1 MRSVQM
7 SDNTLK
13 RTMKLHHLVIFGV
26 AFLTPMIAY
35 TIYGVIA
42 TASHGVESGSICF
55 AVIAMLF
62 TALSYGHMA
71 KAFPAAGSTYTYTR
85 KAINAKLGVV
95 AGWIV
100 LLGYVFFPMAIWL
113 IGASYFSAAVPAVP
127 SWVWLIGFIV
137 VTSLINIVG
146 VEVGSKINFIM
157 VSIQVVI
164 IVAFLIFTIK
174 AITEGMGEGT
184 LASFSPFYNPDIDFS
199 YTVAGA
205 AAACYCF
212 LGFDALTTFTE
223 DTIDPTKNIPRS
235 IILTLLVCGAIFL
248 VVTYFTH
255 LVHPSFDYPNPDNA
269 AYDIAKQVAP
279 SIFGGI
285 FLIGTIAGQFA
296 AGLSAQASGA
306 RLLYAMGRDGVLPKK
321 FFGNLNHKTQTP
333 VNAIILTGVVALFAV
348 FLDVTKATA
357 YINFGGFVAFFFVNI
372 SVIVYY
378 FVKQKQ
384 RSVKGFFLYLVFPVL
399 GALLCLYLL
408 VHLDKIAIILGCAWT
423 VAGIIYLLVLTKGL
437 KEEPPELG
445 IDA

>member
-1 MRSVQM
+1 
-7 SDNTLK
+7 
-13 RTMKLHHLVIFGV
+13 MKLHHLVIFGV

-333 VNAIILTGVVALFAV
+333 VNAIILTGIVALFAV

-384 RSVKGFFLYLVFPVL
+384 RSVKGFFLYLVFPIL

>member
-1 MRSVQM
+1 
-7 SDNTLK
+7 
-13 RTMKLHHLVIFGV
+13 MKLHHLVIFGV

-85 KAINAKLGVV
+85 KAINANLGVV

-285 FLIGTIAGQFA
+285 FLFGTIAGQFA

-378 FVKQKQ
+378 FVRQKQ

>member
-1 MRSVQM
+1 M

-85 KAINAKLGVV
+85 KAINDKLGVV

-384 RSVKGFFLYLVFPVL
+384 RSVKGVFLYLVFPVL

>member
-1 MRSVQM
+1 
-7 SDNTLK
+7 
-13 RTMKLHHLVIFGV
+13 MKLHHLVIFGV

-42 TASHGVESGSICF
+42 TTSHGVESGSICF
-55 AVIAMLF
+55 AVVAMLF

-71 KAFPAAGSTYTYTR
+71 KAYPAAGSTYTYTR
-85 KAINAKLGVV
+85 KAINSKLGVI

-137 VTSLINIVG
+137 VTSVINIVG
-146 VEVGSKINFIM
+146 VEVGTKINFVM
-157 VSIQVVI
+157 VSIQVI
-164 IVAFLIFTIK
+164 IIIAFLIFTIK

-248 VVTYFTH
+248 IVTYFTH

-269 AYDIAKQVAP
+269 AYDIARQVAP

-321 FFGNLNHKTQTP
+321 LFGKLNGKTKTP
-333 VNAIILTGVVALFAV
+333 INAIVLTGIVALFAI

-372 SVIVYY
+372 SVIAQY
-378 FVKQKQ
+378 FVRQKE
-384 RSVKGFFLYLVFPVL
+384 RSLKGFILYLLFPIL
-399 GALLCLYLL
+399 GALLGLYLL
-408 VHLDKIAIILGCAWT
+408 VHLDRFAIILGCAWT
-423 VAGIIYLLVLTKGL
+423 VAGIVYLLILTKGL

-445 IDA
+445 IDD

>member
-1 MRSVQM
+1 M

-85 KAINAKLGVV
+85 KAINANLGVV

-378 FVKQKQ
+378 FVRQKQ

>member
-1 MRSVQM
+1 ME
-7 SDNTLK
+7 DNTLK

-55 AVIAMLF
+55 AVIAMMF

-85 KAINAKLGVV
+85 KAINSKLGVI

-127 SWVWLIGFIV
+127 SWVWLVGFIV
-137 VTSLINIVG
+137 VTTLINIVG

-164 IVAFLIFTIK
+164 IIAFLIFTIK

-184 LASFSPFYNPDIDFS
+184 LASFSPFYNPDISFG

-223 DTIDPTKNIPRS
+223 DTVDPTKNIPRA

-248 VVTYFTH
+248 IVTYFTH
-255 LVHPSFDYPNPDNA
+255 LVHPSYDYSNPDNA
-269 AYDIAKQVAP
+269 AYEIARQVAP
-279 SIFGGI
+279 SVFGGI
-285 FLIGTIAGQFA
+285 FLVGTIAGQFA

-306 RLLYAMGRDGVLPKK
+306 RLLYAMGRDGVLPRK
-321 FFGNLNHKTQTP
+321 FFGKLNSKTHTP
-333 VNAIILTGVVALFAV
+333 INSIVLTGIVALFAI

-357 YINFGGFVAFFFVNI
+357 YINFGGFVAFFFVNL
-372 SVIVYY
+372 SVIAYY
-378 FVKQKQ
+378 FVKQRQ
-384 RSVKGFFLYLVFPVL
+384 RSLKGTILYLVFPVL

-408 VHLDKIAIILGCAWT
+408 IHLDRLAIILGCAWT

-445 IDA
+445 IDS

>member
-1 MRSVQM
+1 
-7 SDNTLK
+7 
-13 RTMKLHHLVIFGV
+13 MKLHHLVIFGV

-333 VNAIILTGVVALFAV
+333 VNAIILTGIVALFAV

>member
-1 MRSVQM
+1 ME
-7 SDNTLK
+7 DNTLK

-55 AVIAMLF
+55 AVIAMMF

-85 KAINAKLGVV
+85 KAINSKLGVI

-127 SWVWLIGFIV
+127 SWVWLVGFIV
-137 VTSLINIVG
+137 ITTLINIVG

-164 IVAFLIFTIK
+164 IIAFLIFTIK

-184 LASFSPFYNPDIDFS
+184 LASFSPFYNPDISFG

-223 DTIDPTKNIPRS
+223 DTVNPTKNIPRA

-248 VVTYFTH
+248 IVTYFTH
-255 LVHPSFDYPNPDNA
+255 LVHPSYDYSNPDNA
-269 AYDIAKQVAP
+269 AYEIARQVAP
-279 SIFGGI
+279 SVFGGI

-321 FFGNLNHKTQTP
+321 FFGKLNSKTHTP
-333 VNAIILTGVVALFAV
+333 INSIVLTGVVALFAI

-357 YINFGGFVAFFFVNI
+357 YINFGGFVAFFFVNL
-372 SVIVYY
+372 SVIAYY
-378 FVKQKQ
+378 FVKQKK
-384 RSVKGFFLYLVFPVL
+384 RSLKGIILYLIFPVL

-408 VHLDKIAIILGCAWT
+408 VHLDRLAIILGCAWT

-445 IDA
+445 IDS

>member
-1 MRSVQM
+1 ME
-7 SDNTLK
+7 DNTLK

-55 AVIAMLF
+55 AVIAMMF

-85 KAINAKLGVV
+85 KAINSKLGVI

-127 SWVWLIGFIV
+127 SWVWLVGFIV
-137 VTSLINIVG
+137 VTTLINIVG

-164 IVAFLIFTIK
+164 IIAFLIFTIK

-184 LASFSPFYNPDIDFS
+184 LASFSPFYNPDISFG

-223 DTIDPTKNIPRS
+223 DTVNPTKNIPRA

-248 VVTYFTH
+248 IVTYFTH
-255 LVHPSFDYPNPDNA
+255 LVHPSYDYSNPDNA
-269 AYDIAKQVAP
+269 AYEIARQVAP
-279 SIFGGI
+279 SVFGGI

-321 FFGNLNHKTQTP
+321 FFGKLNSKTHTP
-333 VNAIILTGVVALFAV
+333 INSIVLTGVVALFAI

-357 YINFGGFVAFFFVNI
+357 YINFGGFVAFFFVNL
-372 SVIVYY
+372 SVIAYY
-378 FVKQKQ
+378 FVKQRQ
-384 RSVKGFFLYLVFPVL
+384 RSLKGTILYLVFPVI

-408 VHLDKIAIILGCAWT
+408 IHLDRLAIILGCAWT
-423 VAGIIYLLVLTKGL
+423 VAGIIYLLVLTKGF

-445 IDA
+445 IDS

>member
-1 MRSVQM
+1 MEE
-7 SDNTLK
+7 NTLK

-55 AVIAMLF
+55 AVIAMMF

-85 KAINAKLGVV
+85 KARNSKLGVI

-127 SWVWLIGFIV
+127 SWVWLVGFIV
-137 VTSLINIVG
+137 VTTLINIVG

-164 IVAFLIFTIK
+164 IIAFLIFTIK

-184 LASFSPFYNPDIDFS
+184 LASFSPFYNPDISFG

-223 DTIDPTKNIPRS
+223 DTVNPTKNIPRA

-248 VVTYFTH
+248 IVTYFTH
-255 LVHPSFDYPNPDNA
+255 LVHPSYDYSNPDNA
-269 AYDIAKQVAP
+269 AYEIARQVAP
-279 SIFGGI
+279 SVFGGI

-321 FFGNLNHKTQTP
+321 FFGKLNSKTHTP
-333 VNAIILTGVVALFAV
+333 INSIVLTGVVALFAI

-357 YINFGGFVAFFFVNI
+357 YINFGGFVAFFFVNL
-372 SVIVYY
+372 SVIAYY
-378 FVKQKQ
+378 FVKQRQ
-384 RSVKGFFLYLVFPVL
+384 RSLKGTILYLVFPVI

-408 VHLDKIAIILGCAWT
+408 IHLDRLAIILGCAWT

-445 IDA
+445 IDS

>member
-1 MRSVQM
+1 ME
-7 SDNTLK
+7 DNTLK

-55 AVIAMLF
+55 AVIAMMF

-85 KAINAKLGVV
+85 KAINSKLGVI

-127 SWVWLIGFIV
+127 SWVWLVGFIV
-137 VTSLINIVG
+137 VTTLINIVG

-164 IVAFLIFTIK
+164 IIAFLIFTIK

-184 LASFSPFYNPDIDFS
+184 LASFSPFYNPDISFG

-223 DTIDPTKNIPRS
+223 DTVNPTKNIPRA
-235 IILTLLVCGAIFL
+235 IILTLLVCGAIVL
-248 VVTYFTH
+248 IVTYFTH
-255 LVHPSFDYPNPDNA
+255 LVHPSYDYSNPDNA
-269 AYDIAKQVAP
+269 AYEIARQVAP
-279 SIFGGI
+279 SVFGGI

-321 FFGNLNHKTQTP
+321 FFGKLNSKTHTP
-333 VNAIILTGVVALFAV
+333 INAIVLTGVVALFAI

-357 YINFGGFVAFFFVNI
+357 YINFGGFVAFFFVNL
-372 SVIVYY
+372 SVIAYY
-378 FVKQKQ
+378 FVKQRQ
-384 RSVKGFFLYLVFPVL
+384 RSLKGTILYLVFPVL

-408 VHLDKIAIILGCAWT
+408 IHLDRLAIILGCAWT

-445 IDA
+445 IDS

>member
-1 MRSVQM
+1 M

-85 KAINAKLGVV
+85 KAINANLGVV

-157 VSIQVVI
+157 VSIRVVI

-378 FVKQKQ
+378 FVRQKQ

>member
-1 MRSVQM
+1 ME
-7 SDNTLK
+7 DNTLK

-55 AVIAMLF
+55 AVIAMMF

-85 KAINAKLGVV
+85 KAINSKLGVI

-127 SWVWLIGFIV
+127 SWVWLVGFIV
-137 VTSLINIVG
+137 VTTLINIVG

-164 IVAFLIFTIK
+164 IIAFLIFTIK

-184 LASFSPFYNPDIDFS
+184 LAYFSPFYNPDISFG

-223 DTIDPTKNIPRS
+223 DTVNPTKNIPRA

-248 VVTYFTH
+248 IVTYFTH
-255 LVHPSFDYPNPDNA
+255 LVHPSYDYSNPDNA
-269 AYDIAKQVAP
+269 AYEIARQVAP
-279 SIFGGI
+279 SVFGGI

-321 FFGNLNHKTQTP
+321 FFGKLNSKTHTP
-333 VNAIILTGVVALFAV
+333 INSIVLTGVVALFAI

-357 YINFGGFVAFFFVNI
+357 YINFGGFVAFFFVNL
-372 SVIVYY
+372 SVIAYY
-378 FVKQKQ
+378 FVKQRQ
-384 RSVKGFFLYLVFPVL
+384 RSLKGTILYLIFPVI

-408 VHLDKIAIILGCAWT
+408 IHLDRLAIILGCAWT

-445 IDA
+445 IDS

>member
-1 MRSVQM
+1 
-7 SDNTLK
+7 
-13 RTMKLHHLVIFGV
+13 MKLHHLVIFGV

-85 KAINAKLGVV
+85 KAINANLGVV

-378 FVKQKQ
+378 FVRQKQ

>member
-1 MRSVQM
+1 M

-408 VHLDKIAIILGCAWT
+408 VHLDTIAIILGCAWT

>member
-1 MRSVQM
+1 ME
-7 SDNTLK
+7 DNTLK

-55 AVIAMLF
+55 AVIAMMF

-85 KAINAKLGVV
+85 KAINSKLGVI

-127 SWVWLIGFIV
+127 SWVWLVGFIV
-137 VTSLINIVG
+137 ITTLINIVG

-164 IVAFLIFTIK
+164 IIAFLIFTIK

-184 LASFSPFYNPDIDFS
+184 LASFSPFYNPDISFG

-223 DTIDPTKNIPRS
+223 DTVNPTKNIPRA

-248 VVTYFTH
+248 IVTYFTH
-255 LVHPSFDYPNPDNA
+255 LVHPSYDYSNPDNA
-269 AYDIAKQVAP
+269 AYEIARQVAP
-279 SIFGGI
+279 SVFGGI

-321 FFGNLNHKTQTP
+321 FFGKLNNKTHTP
-333 VNAIILTGVVALFAV
+333 INSIILTGVVALFAI

-357 YINFGGFVAFFFVNI
+357 YINFGGFVAFFFVNL
-372 SVIVYY
+372 SVIAYY
-378 FVKQKQ
+378 FVKQKK
-384 RSVKGFFLYLVFPVL
+384 RSLKGIILYLIFPVL

-408 VHLDKIAIILGCAWT
+408 VHLDKLAIILGCAWT

-445 IDA
+445 IDS

>member
-1 MRSVQM
+1 
-7 SDNTLK
+7 
-13 RTMKLHHLVIFGV
+13 MKLHHLVIFGV

-85 KAINAKLGVV
+85 KAINDKLGVV

-269 AYDIAKQVAP
+269 AYDIAKQIAP

>member
-1 MRSVQM
+1 MK
-7 SDNTLK
+7 DDTLK

-42 TASHGVESGSICF
+42 TSSHGVESGSICF
-55 AVIAMLF
+55 AVIAMMF

-71 KAFPAAGSTYTYTR
+71 KAYPVAGSTYTYTR
-85 KAINAKLGVV
+85 KAINPHLGVI

-127 SWVWLIGFIV
+127 SWVWLVGFIV
-137 VTSLINIVG
+137 ITSVINMVG
-146 VEVGSKINFIM
+146 VEIGSKVNFIM

-199 YTVAGA
+199 YMVAGA

-223 DTIDPTKNIPRS
+223 DAIDPTKNIPRA
-235 IILTLLVCGAIFL
+235 IILTLLVCGGIFL

-255 LVHPSFDYPNPDNA
+255 LVHPSFEYANPDNA
-269 AYDIAKQVAP
+269 AYDIARQVAP

-321 FFGNLNHKTQTP
+321 FFGRLNEKRKTP
-333 VNAIILTGVVALFAV
+333 MNAIILTGIVALFAI

-372 SVIVYY
+372 SVIAEY
-378 FVKQKQ
+378 FIKQKK
-384 RSVKGFFLYLVFPVL
+384 RSFKGCILYLIFPIL
-399 GALLCLYLL
+399 GAILCLYLL
-408 VHLDKIAIILGCAWT
+408 VHLDKFAIILGCIWA
-423 VAGIIYLLVLTKGL
+423 VAGVIYLLILTKGL

>member
-1 MRSVQM
+1 
-7 SDNTLK
+7 
-13 RTMKLHHLVIFGV
+13 MKLHHLVIFGV

-42 TASHGVESGSICF
+42 TTSHGVESGSICF

-85 KAINAKLGVV
+85 KAINDKLGVI

-127 SWVWLIGFIV
+127 SWVWLVGFIV

-157 VSIQVVI
+157 VSVQVVI
-164 IVAFLIFTIK
+164 IIAFLIFSIK

-223 DTIDPTKNIPRS
+223 DTINPTKNIPRS

-248 VVTYFTH
+248 IVTYFTH
-255 LVHPSFDYPNPDNA
+255 LVHPSFDYANPDNA
-269 AYDIAKQVAP
+269 AYEIAKQVAP

-321 FFGNLNHKTQTP
+321 FFGNLNSKTQTP
-333 VNAIILTGVVALFAV
+333 VNAVILTGVVALFAI

-357 YINFGGFVAFFFVNI
+357 YINFGGFVAFIFVNI

-384 RSVKGFFLYLVFPVL
+384 RSVKGFFMYLIFPAL

-408 VHLDKIAIILGCAWT
+408 VHLDRIAIILGCAWT
-423 VAGIIYLLVLTKGL
+423 AAGIIYLLVLTKGL
-437 KEEPPELG
+437 KEDPPKLG

>member
-1 MRSVQM
+1 ME
-7 SDNTLK
+7 DNTLK
-13 RTMKLHHLVIFGV
+13 RTMKLSHLVIFGV

-71 KAFPAAGSTYTYTR
+71 KAYPMAGSTYTYTR
-85 KAINAKLGVV
+85 KAINSKLGVI

-113 IGASYFSAAVPAVP
+113 IGASYLSAAVPAVP
-127 SWVWLIGFIV
+127 SWVWLLGFIV
-137 VTSLINIVG
+137 ITTIINIIG
-146 VEVGSKINFIM
+146 AEVGTKVNFVM
-157 VSIQVVI
+157 VGIQVGI
-164 IVAFLIFTIK
+164 IIAFLIFTIK

-223 DTIDPTKNIPRS
+223 DAVEPTKNIPRA
-235 IILTLLVCGAIFL
+235 IILTMLTCGAIFL

-255 LVHPSFDYPNPDNA
+255 LVHPSFDYANPDNA
-269 AYDIAKQVAP
+269 AYEIARQVAP

-285 FLIGTIAGQFA
+285 FLIGTIVGQFA

-321 FFGNLNHKTQTP
+321 FFGKLNSKTKTP
-333 VNAIILTGVVALFAV
+333 VNAIILIGVVALFAM

-372 SVIVYY
+372 SVISQYY
-378 FVKQKQ
+378 VRNKQ
-384 RSVKGFFLYLVFPVL
+384 RSAKGAILYLIFPL
-399 GALLCLYLL
+399 IGALLCIYLL
-408 VHLDKIAIILGCAWT
+408 VHLDKFAIILGCAWA
-423 VAGIIYLLVLTKGL
+423 VAGIIYLLVLTGGL
-437 KEEPPELG
+437 KKEPPELG
-445 IDA
+445 IDG

>member
-1 MRSVQM
+1 MK
-7 SDNTLK
+7 DDTLK

-42 TASHGVESGSICF
+42 TSSHGVESGSICLTI
-55 AVIAMLF
+55 IAMLF

-71 KAFPAAGSTYTYTR
+71 KAYPAAGSAYTYTR
-85 KAINAKLGVV
+85 KAINSKLGVI

-127 SWVWLIGFIV
+127 EWVWLVGFIV
-137 VTSLINIVG
+137 ITSLINIVG
-146 VEVGSKINFIM
+146 VEVGSKINFVM
-157 VSIQVVI
+157 VSIQVI
-164 IVAFLIFTIK
+164 IIIAFLIFTIK

-184 LASFSPFYNPDIDFS
+184 LASFSPFYNPDVDFS
-199 YTVAGA
+199 YMVAGA

-223 DTIDPTKNIPRS
+223 DTIDPEKNIPRS
-235 IILTLLVCGAIFL
+235 IILTLLVCGGIFL
-248 VVTYFTH
+248 IVTYFTH

-269 AYDIAKQVAP
+269 AYDIARQVAP
-279 SIFGGI
+279 SVFGGI

-321 FFGNLNHKTQTP
+321 LFGRLGKTKTP
-333 VNAIILTGVVALFAV
+333 INA
-348 FLDVTKATA
+348 
-357 YINFGGFVAFFFVNI
+357 INFGGLIGFCFVNI
-372 SVIVYY
+372 AVISHY
-378 FVKQKQ
+378 FIRKKE
-384 RSVKGFFLYLVFPVL
+384 RSTKGFFMYLVFPIIGTL
-399 GALLCLYLL
+399 FCLYLL
-408 VHLDKIAIILGCAWT
+408 VHLDRIAIILGCAW
-423 VAGIIYLLVLTKGL
+423 VVIGIIYMLVLTKGL

-445 IDA
+445 IDD

>member
-1 MRSVQM
+1 ME
-7 SDNTLK
+7 DNTLK
-13 RTMKLHHLVIFGV
+13 RTMKLRHLVIFGV

-35 TIYGVIA
+35 TIYGVIS
-42 TASHGVESGSICF
+42 TTSHGVESGSVCF

-71 KAFPAAGSTYTYTR
+71 KAYPTAGSTYTYTR
-85 KAINAKLGVV
+85 KAINSKLGVI

-113 IGASYFSAAVPAVP
+113 IGAAYFSAAVPAVP
-127 SWVWLIGFIV
+127 SWVWLICFIV
-137 VTSLINIVG
+137 VTSAINIVG
-146 VEVGSKINFIM
+146 VEVGTKVNFAL
-157 VSIQVVI
+157 VALQVII

-184 LASFSPFYNPDIDFS
+184 LASFSPFYNPDISFS

-223 DTIDPTKNIPRS
+223 DAVEPTKNIPRS

-255 LVHPSFDYPNPDNA
+255 LVHPSFVYENADNA
-269 AYDIAKQVAP
+269 AYEIARQVAP
-279 SIFGGI
+279 SVFGGI
-285 FLIGTIAGQFA
+285 FLVGTIAGQFA

-306 RLLYAMGRDGVLPKK
+306 RLLYAMGRDGVMPKK
-321 FFGNLNHKTQTP
+321 FFGQLNKKTKTP
-333 VNAIILTGVVALFAV
+333 TNAIILTGVVALFAI

-357 YINFGGFVAFFFVNI
+357 YINFGGFVAFFFVNL
-372 SVIVYY
+372 SVIAQY
-378 FVKQKQ
+378 FVKQKE
-384 RSVKGFFLYLVFPVL
+384 RSLKGIFLYLIFPVL
-399 GALLCLYLL
+399 GAVLCLYLL
-408 VHLDKIAIILGCAWT
+408 VHLDKFAIILGCAWT

-437 KEEPPELG
+437 KKEPPELG
-445 IDA
+445 IDD

>member
-1 MRSVQM
+1 M

-113 IGASYFSAAVPAVP
+113 IGATYFSAAVPAVP

-378 FVKQKQ
+378 FVRQKQ

>member
-1 MRSVQM
+1 
-7 SDNTLK
+7 
-13 RTMKLHHLVIFGV
+13 MKLHHLVIFGV

-85 KAINAKLGVV
+85 KAINDKLGVV

-423 VAGIIYLLVLTKGL
+423 VAGIIYLLILTKGL
-437 KEEPPELG
+437 KEDCLLYTSPSPR
-445 IDA
+445 D

>member
-1 MRSVQM
+1 MEE
-7 SDNTLK
+7 NTLK

-55 AVIAMLF
+55 AVIAMMF

-85 KAINAKLGVV
+85 KAINSKLGVI

-127 SWVWLIGFIV
+127 SWVWLVGFIV
-137 VTSLINIVG
+137 VTTLINIVG

-164 IVAFLIFTIK
+164 IIAFLIFTIK

-184 LASFSPFYNPDIDFS
+184 LASFSPFYNPDISFG

-223 DTIDPTKNIPRS
+223 DTVNPTKNIPRA

-248 VVTYFTH
+248 IVTYFTH
-255 LVHPSFDYPNPDNA
+255 LVHPSYDYSNPDNA
-269 AYDIAKQVAP
+269 AYEIARQVAP
-279 SIFGGI
+279 SVFGGI

-321 FFGNLNHKTQTP
+321 FFGKLNSKTHTP
-333 VNAIILTGVVALFAV
+333 INSIVLTGVVALFAI

-357 YINFGGFVAFFFVNI
+357 YINFGGFVAFFFVNL
-372 SVIVYY
+372 SVIAYY
-378 FVKQKQ
+378 FVKQRQ
-384 RSVKGFFLYLVFPVL
+384 RSLKGTILYLVFPVI

-408 VHLDKIAIILGCAWT
+408 IHLDRLAIILGCAWT

-445 IDA
+445 IDS

>member
-1 MRSVQM
+1 M

-378 FVKQKQ
+378 FVRQKQ

-408 VHLDKIAIILGCAWT
+408 MHLDKIAIILGCAWT

>member
-1 MRSVQM
+1 MK
-7 SDNTLK
+7 DDTLK

-55 AVIAMLF
+55 AVVAMLF

-71 KAFPAAGSTYTYTR
+71 KAYPAAGSTYTYTR
-85 KAINAKLGVV
+85 KAINSKLGVI

-127 SWVWLIGFIV
+127 SWAWLIIFIV
-137 VTSLINIVG
+137 VTSVINIIG
-146 VEVGSKINFIM
+146 VEMGSKINFIM
-157 VSIQVVI
+157 VSIQVII

-269 AYDIAKQVAP
+269 AYDIARQVAP
-279 SIFGGI
+279 SIFGGV

-321 FFGNLNHKTQTP
+321 LFGKLNAKTKTP
-333 VNAIILTGVVALFAV
+333 INAIILTVIVALFAI

-357 YINFGGFVAFFFVNI
+357 YINFGGFVAFIFVNI
-372 SVIVYY
+372 SVIAQY
-378 FVKQKQ
+378 FIRQKE
-384 RSVKGFFLYLVFPVL
+384 RSLKGFVLYLLFPVL

-408 VHLDKIAIILGCAWT
+408 VHLDRFAIILGCAWT
-423 VAGIIYLLVLTKGL
+423 IAGIIYLLILTKGL
-437 KEEPPELG
+437 KQEPPELG
-445 IDA
+445 IDD

>member
-1 MRSVQM
+1 
-7 SDNTLK
+7 
-13 RTMKLHHLVIFGV
+13 MKLHHLVIFGV

-85 KAINAKLGVV
+85 KAINDKLGVV

-384 RSVKGFFLYLVFPVL
+384 RSVKGVFLYLVFPVL

>member
-1 MRSVQM
+1 
-7 SDNTLK
+7 
-13 RTMKLHHLVIFGV
+13 MKLHHLVIFGV

-85 KAINAKLGVV
+85 KAINANLGVV

-184 LASFSPFYNPDIDFS
+184 LASFSPFYNPDIDLS

-378 FVKQKQ
+378 FVRQKQ

>member
-1 MRSVQM
+1 
-7 SDNTLK
+7 
-13 RTMKLHHLVIFGV
+13 MKLHHLVIFGV

-55 AVIAMLF
+55 AVIAMMF

>member
-1 MRSVQM
+1 M

-127 SWVWLIGFIV
+127 SWVWLIAFIV

-279 SIFGGI
+279 SVFGGI
-285 FLIGTIAGQFA
+285 FLLGTIAGQFA

-378 FVKQKQ
+378 FIKQKQ

-408 VHLDKIAIILGCAWT
+408 VHLDKLAIILGCAWT

>member
-1 MRSVQM
+1 ME
-7 SDNTLK
+7 DNTLK

-55 AVIAMLF
+55 AVIAMMF

-85 KAINAKLGVV
+85 KAINSKLGVI

-127 SWVWLIGFIV
+127 SWVWLVGFIV
-137 VTSLINIVG
+137 VTTLINIVG

-164 IVAFLIFTIK
+164 IIAFLIFTIK

-184 LASFSPFYNPDIDFS
+184 LASFSPFYNPDISFG

-223 DTIDPTKNIPRS
+223 DTVDPTKNIPRA

-248 VVTYFTH
+248 IVTYFTH
-255 LVHPSFDYPNPDNA
+255 LVHPSYDYSNPDNA
-269 AYDIAKQVAP
+269 AYEIARQVAP
-279 SIFGGI
+279 SVFGGI
-285 FLIGTIAGQFA
+285 FLVGTIAGQFA

-306 RLLYAMGRDGVLPKK
+306 RLLYAMGRDGVLPRK
-321 FFGNLNHKTQTP
+321 FFGKLNSKTHTP
-333 VNAIILTGVVALFAV
+333 INSIVLTGVVALFAI

-357 YINFGGFVAFFFVNI
+357 YINFGGFVAFFFVNL
-372 SVIVYY
+372 SVIAYY
-378 FVKQKQ
+378 FVKQRQ
-384 RSVKGFFLYLVFPVL
+384 RSLKGTILYLVFPVL

-408 VHLDKIAIILGCAWT
+408 IHLDRLAIILGCAWT

-445 IDA
+445 IDS

>member
-1 MRSVQM
+1 MK
-7 SDNTLK
+7 DDTLK

-42 TASHGVESGSICF
+42 TASHGVESGSICL
-55 AVIAMLF
+55 AVVAMLF

-71 KAFPAAGSTYTYTR
+71 KAYPAAGSTYTYTR
-85 KAINAKLGVV
+85 KAINSKLGVI

-127 SWVWLIGFIV
+127 SWAWLIIFIV
-137 VTSLINIVG
+137 VTSVINIIG
-146 VEVGSKINFIM
+146 VEMGSKINFIM
-157 VSIQVVI
+157 VSIQVII

-269 AYDIAKQVAP
+269 AYDIARQVAP
-279 SIFGGI
+279 SIFGGV

-321 FFGNLNHKTQTP
+321 LFGKLNTKTKTP
-333 VNAIILTGVVALFAV
+333 INAIILTGIVALFDI

-357 YINFGGFVAFFFVNI
+357 YINFGGFVAFIFVNI
-372 SVIVYY
+372 SVIAQY
-378 FVKQKQ
+378 FIRQKE
-384 RSVKGFFLYLVFPVL
+384 RSLKGFVLYLLFPVL

-408 VHLDKIAIILGCAWT
+408 VHLDRFAIILGCAWT
-423 VAGIIYLLVLTKGL
+423 IAGIIYLLILTKGL
-437 KEEPPELG
+437 KQEPPELG
-445 IDA
+445 IDD